1 MSPLDIVILVV
12 AVGAAVFGIVVT
24 VRRKRR
30 GKGCCGD
37 CSRCSG
43 CCHLDEKEKDK

>member
-12 AVGAAVFGIVVT
+12 AVGAAVCGIVVT
-24 VRRKRR
+24 VRRKQR

-37 CSRCSG
+37 CSRCGG
-43 CCHLDEKEKDK
+43 CCRLDEKKDE

>member
-1 MSPLDIVILVV
+1 MSPLDVVILVV
-12 AVGAAVFGIVVT
+12 AIGAAVFGIIVT
-24 VRRKRR
+24 VRRKKQ

-43 CCHLDEKEKDK
+43 CSHADDKEKDE